1 MMIGSFSGV
10 EFGAALTGAGARLQA
25 ALVTLGKI
33 VGNSTL
39 SAVKVDGA
47 PGAKTA
53 TAASLAFTKY
63 VSGAPAAYKKLTA
76 TRVKATAAALA
87 TLIENEIRKRGG
99 QIVAPTTVAATQV
112 VKRAVKKTAPKVAVK
127 KKAAVKKVAAVKKLT
142 EAQKK
147 AAIRKGN
154 AAALRRAAAAARAK
168 AKTPADIKA
177 AEKFEQAA
185 AVQERAAGDAAVEAA
200 TAAREA
206 TAAAATEQVAAQS
219 IAQDT
224 AQAVAEQAPSA
235 AAAMPSAAAMP
246 EAAAPAAAPDAAM
259 PSASDE
265 GFFARN
271 KLAIGIGALAVVGV
285 TAYAINKKKKGMR

>member
-1 MMIGSFSGV
+1 MMIGSFAGV

-99 QIVAPTTVAATQV
+99 QVTAPATVASSQI

-127 KKAAVKKVAAVKKLT
+127 KKAAVKKVAAVKKAT

-147 AAIRKGN
+147 AAIRAGN
-154 AAALRRAAAAARAK
+154 AASARRAAAAARAK
-168 AKTPADIKA
+168 ARTLPPAQAAAEIKA
-177 AEKFEQAA
+177 AEKFELIATREESGATAA
-185 AVQERAAGDAAVEAA
+185 ASEVA

-206 TAAAATEQVAAQS
+206 NAAAVTEQVAAQS

-235 AAAMPSAAAMP
+235 AAMPSAAAAAP
-246 EAAAPAAAPDAAM
+246 EAMPAPS
-259 PSASDE
+259 PSEES
-265 GFFARN
+265 FFARN
-271 KLAIGIGALAVVGV
+271 KLAIGIGALAAVGV
-285 TAYAINKKKKGMR
+285 ATYAIHKGKKGT